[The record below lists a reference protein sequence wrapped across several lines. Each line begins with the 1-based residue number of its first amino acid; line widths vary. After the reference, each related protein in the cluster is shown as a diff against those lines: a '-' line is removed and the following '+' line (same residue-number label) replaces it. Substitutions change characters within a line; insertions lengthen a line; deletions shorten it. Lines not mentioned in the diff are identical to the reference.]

1 MMRKQLLV
9 LLTFLFSLLALGE
22 DANYLI
28 KEIEVTNNREVPI
41 EVVQSVMESKVGESY
56 STEKMVEDYKR
67 IKNLSY
73 IEDVVIYPKLYDA
86 GIKLSVEIKERKD
99 SKKILEDNG
108 VIPLSER
115 ENIDKS
121 LVVNSIE
128 IYGNRYTTREEILNM
143 IPVKTGGYFSKRKVL
158 EGQKNILN
166 SGYFREVTPEVYKYG
181 EGVLV
186 RYNLSENPVITGINI
201 YGNTVYSTEELMK
214 GIKTEPGKIY
224 NLNTLR
230 EDKDGI
236 IAKYHEAGYALTELA
251 NIGLNDSYELEIYLS
266 EGVVRDIQF
275 RKMVTKQKGARRQ
288 ATDNDLK
295 TKDYVIERQLEFK
308 EGEVFD
314 YNKYQESIKNLMK
327 LGNFKNIK
335 PEYKS
340 IPGDPDGRIVV
351 MLFDEERT
359 ASLQGAL
366 SYGSEVG
373 FLGSL
378 SIKDTNYKGKGQ
390 DLGLTYE
397 RSDSDYSKFSLDFQ
411 DPWIKDTDRI
421 SWGWSLYKSQ
431 YEDDDS
437 ELFYDVNTY
446 GFKVNAGKGLTKKVR
461 VSLGTKAEYITEDD
475 EDGDRTDEY
484 GLVSIFPAI
493 TYDTRNHF
501 WNPTEGEY
509 AKLQVEG
516 GYAGGY
522 DADIFGNTTLELRKY
537 HRGFW
542 KTNTFAYRAIGGI
555 MTDSTKES
563 QRFRVGGGSTLRGY
577 DGGYYKGTKKLTF
590 TLENRSQI
598 NDVLGFVLFV
608 DAGRAWDQNGRDT
621 SYEHDDDFPND
632 IGIGAGVGMRLN
644 TPLGPLR
651 FDFGWPVGDTDDSGM
666 QFYFNMGH
674 TF

>member
-1 MMRKQLLV
+1 MRKQLLV

-22 DANYLI
+22 DANYLV

-41 EVVQSVMESKVGESY
+41 EVVQSVMESRVGENY
-56 STEKMVEDYKR
+56 STKKMVEDYKR

-166 SGYFREVTPEVYKYG
+166 SGYFREATPEVFKYG

-186 RYNLSENPVITGINI
+186 RYNLTENPVITGINI
-201 YGNTVYSTEELMK
+201 YGNTVYTTEELMK

-266 EGVVRDIQF
+266 EGVIRDIQF
-275 RKMVTKQKGARRQ
+275 RKMVTKQKGARRK

-359 ASLQGAL
+359 AALQGSL

-378 SIKDTNYKGKGQ
+378 SVKDTNYKGKGQ
-390 DLGLTYE
+390 DFGLTYE

-437 ELFYDVNTY
+437 YLFNDVNNY

-461 VSLGTKAEYITEDD
+461 VSLGTKAEYVTEDD
-475 EDGDRTDEY
+475 EDGNRTDDY

-509 AKLQVEG
+509 AKLQLEG

-522 DADIFGNTTLELRKY
+522 DADVFGNVTLELRKY

-577 DGGYYKGTKKLTF
+577 DGGYYKGTEKLTF
-590 TLENRSQI
+590 TVENRSQI

-608 DAGRAWDQNGRDT
+608 DAGRAWNQNGRDT
-621 SYEHDDDFPND
+621 YYTNDGDFPDD
-632 IGIGAGVGMRLN
+632 IGVGAGVGMRLN

-651 FDFGWPVGDTDDSGM
+651 FDFGWPMGDTDESGM

>member
-1 MMRKQLLV
+1 MRKQLLV

-437 ELFYDVNTY
+437 DLFYDVNTY

-475 EDGDRTDEY
+475 EDGDRTDDY

>member
-22 DANYLI
+22 DANYLV

>member
-1 MMRKQLLV
+1 MRKQLLV

>member
-1 MMRKQLLV
+1 MRKQLLV
-9 LLTFLFSLLALGE
+9 LLTFLFSLLAFGE
-22 DANYLI
+22 DANYLV
-28 KEIEVTNNREVPI
+28 KEIEITNNREVPV
-41 EVVQSVMESKVGESY
+41 EVVQSVMESKVGENY
-56 STEKMVEDYKR
+56 STKKMVEDYKR

-73 IEDVVIYPKLYDA
+73 IEDVVIYPELYDA
-86 GIKLSVEIKERKD
+86 GIKLSIEIKEIKD
-99 SKKILEDNG
+99 SKKILEESG
-108 VIPLSER
+108 IIPLSER

-128 IYGNRYTTREEILNM
+128 IYGNRYITREEILNI

-166 SGYFREVTPEVYKYG
+166 SGYFREATPEVYKDG

-214 GIKTEPGKIY
+214 DIKTEPGKIY

-236 IAKYHEAGYALTELA
+236 IAKYHEAGYALTELS

-266 EGVVRDIQF
+266 EGVIRDIQF
-275 RKMVTKQKGARRQ
+275 RKMVTKQKGARRE
-288 ATDNDLK
+288 AADNVLK
-295 TKDYVIERQLEFK
+295 TKEYVIERELEFK

-327 LGNFKNIK
+327 SGNFKNIK
-335 PEYKS
+335 PEYKT

-359 ASLQGAL
+359 ASLQGSL

-378 SIKDTNYKGKGQ
+378 SVKDTNYRGQGQ
-390 DLGLTYE
+390 DFGVTYE
-397 RSDSDYSKFSLDFQ
+397 KSDSDYSKFSLDFQ

-475 EDGDRTDEY
+475 EDGGRTDEY

-522 DADIFGNTTLELRKY
+522 DADVFGNITLELRKY

-577 DGGYYKGTKKLTF
+577 DGGYYKGTEKLTF
-590 TLENRSQI
+590 TVENRSQV

-608 DAGRAWDQNGRDT
+608 DAGRAWNQNGRDT
-621 SYEHDDDFPND
+621 SYENDGDFPDD
-632 IGIGAGVGMRLN
+632 IGVGAGVGMRLN

-651 FDFGWPVGDTDDSGM
+651 FDFGWPMGDTDESGM

>member
-1 MMRKQLLV
+1 MRKQLLV
-9 LLTFLFSLLALGE
+9 LLTFLFSLLAFGE
-22 DANYLI
+22 EASYLV
-28 KEIEVTNNREVPI
+28 KEIEVTKNKEIPVEVI
-41 EVVQSVMESKVGESY
+41 QSVMESKVGEDY
-56 STEKMVEDYKR
+56 STQKMVEDYKR
-67 IKNLSY
+67 IKKLNY
-73 IEDVVIYPKLYDA
+73 VEDIVIYPKIYDA
-86 GIKLSVEIKERKD
+86 GIKLSIEVVEKKD
-99 SKKILEDNG
+99 AKKLLEEAG
-108 VIPLSER
+108 IIPLSER
-115 ENIDKS
+115 DNVDKS

-128 IYGNRYTTREEILNM
+128 IYGNRYITRGEILDM

-158 EGQKNILN
+158 EGQKNIVN
-166 SGYFREVTPEVYKYG
+166 SGYFRGVTPEVYKDG

-201 YGNTVYSTEELMK
+201 HGNTVYSTEELMK
-214 GIKTEPGKIY
+214 EFKTEPGKIY
-224 NLNTLR
+224 NINTLR
-230 EDKDGI
+230 EDKDRI
-236 IAKYHEAGYALTELA
+236 LAKYHESGYVLTEFT
-251 NIGLNDSYELEIYLS
+251 NIGLNDSYELELYLS
-266 EGVVRDIQF
+266 EGFVRDIQF
-275 RKMVTKQKGARRQ
+275 RKMVTKQKGARRK
-288 ATDNDLK
+288 ATDNVLK
-295 TKDYVIERQLEFK
+295 TEEHVIRRQLEFE
-308 EGEVFD
+308 EGEVFN
-314 YNKYQESIKNLMK
+314 YNKYQESVKNLMR
-327 LGNFKNIK
+327 LGHFKNIK
-335 PEYKS
+335 PEYKA
-340 IPGDPDGRIVV
+340 IPGDPDGRTVI
-351 MLFDEERT
+351 MLFEEERT

-378 SIKDTNYKGKGQ
+378 SVKDTNYKGKGQ
-390 DLGLTYE
+390 NLGVTYE
-397 RSDSDYSKFSLDFQ
+397 KSDSDYSKFSLDFQ

-437 ELFYDVNTY
+437 YLFNDVNNY
-446 GFKVNAGKGLTKKVR
+446 GFKVNAGKGITKNVR
-461 VSLGTKAEYITEDD
+461 VSLGTKLEYITEDD
-475 EDGDRTDEY
+475 EDGNRTDDY
-484 GLVSIFPAI
+484 GLASLYPAI

-509 AKLQVEG
+509 AKLQLEG

-522 DADIFGNTTLELRKY
+522 DADAFGNTTLELRKY

-577 DGGYYKGTKKLTF
+577 DGGYYKGTKKLTL
-590 TLENRSQI
+590 TVENRSQI

-608 DAGRAWDQNGRDT
+608 DAGRAWDQNGRD
-621 SYEHDDDFPND
+621 SYYEHDDDFPND
-632 IGIGAGVGMRLN
+632 IGVGAGVGMRLN

-651 FDFGWPVGDTDDSGM
+651 FDFGWPVGDTDESGM

>member
-1 MMRKQLLV
+1 MRKQLLV

-22 DANYLI
+22 DANYLV

-128 IYGNRYTTREEILNM
+128 IFGNRYTTREEILNM

-214 GIKTEPGKIY
+214 GIKTQPGKIY

>member
-1 MMRKQLLV
+1 MRKQLLV
-9 LLTFLFSLLALGE
+9 LLTFIFSLLAFGE
-22 DANYLI
+22 DANYLV
-28 KEIEVTNNREVPI
+28 KEIEVTNNREVPV
-41 EVVQSVMESKVGESY
+41 EVIQSVMKSKVGEDY
-56 STEKMVEDYKR
+56 STKKMVEDYKK
-67 IKNLSY
+67 IKMLNY
-73 IEDVVIYPKLYDA
+73 VEDVVIYPKLYDA
-86 GIKLSVEIKERKD
+86 GIKLSVEIKEKKD
-99 SKKILEDNG
+99 VKKILEEVG
-108 VIPLSER
+108 IIPLSER
-115 ENIDKS
+115 ESVDKS

-128 IYGNRYTTREEILNM
+128 VYGNRYITREEILELV
-143 IPVKTGGYFSKRKVL
+143 PVKVGGYFSKRKVL
-158 EGQKNILN
+158 DGQKNILN

-186 RYNLSENPVITGINI
+186 RYNLSENPVITGFNI

-214 GIKTEPGKIY
+214 EIKTEPGKIY

-230 EDKDGI
+230 EDKDRI
-236 IAKYHEAGYALTELA
+236 MAKYHESGYALTELA
-251 NIGLNDSYELEIYLS
+251 NIGLNDNYELEIYLS
-266 EGVVRDIQF
+266 EGIVRDVQF
-275 RKMVTKQKGARRQ
+275 RKMVTKQKGARRK
-288 ATDNDLK
+288 ATDNRLK
-295 TKDYVIERQLEFK
+295 TKDYVIKRELEFK

-314 YNKYQESIKNLMK
+314 YNKYQESIKNLMR

-359 ASLQGAL
+359 ASLQGSI

-378 SIKDTNYKGKGQ
+378 SVKDTNYKGKSQ
-390 DLGLTYE
+390 NLGVTYE
-397 RSDSDYSKFSLDFQ
+397 KSDSDYSKFSIDFQ

-421 SWGWSLYKSQ
+421 SWGWSVYKSQ

-437 ELFYDVNTY
+437 FLFNEVENY
-446 GFKVNAGKGLTKKVR
+446 GFKVNVGKGLTKKVR
-461 VSLGTKAEYITEDD
+461 VSLGTKVEYVTEDD
-475 EDGDRTDEY
+475 EDGNRTDDY
-484 GLVSIFPAI
+484 GLASIFPAI

-522 DADIFGNTTLELRKY
+522 DSDVFGNLTLELRKY
-537 HRGFW
+537 HRGLW
-542 KTNTFAYRAIGGI
+542 KKNIFAYRAIGGV

-577 DGGYYKGTKKLTF
+577 DGGYFKGKEKITF
-590 TLENRSQI
+590 TVENRTQI
-598 NDVLGFVLFV
+598 NDVLGFVIFL
-608 DAGRAWDQNGRDT
+608 DAGRAWNQNGIDP
-621 SYEHDDDFPND
+621 YYVNDGDFPDD
-632 IGIGAGVGMRLN
+632 IGYGAGVGLRLN

-651 FDFGWPVGDTDDSGM
+651 FDFGWPVGDTDQSGM

>member
-1 MMRKQLLV
+1 MRKQLLV

-475 EDGDRTDEY
+475 EDGDRTDDY

>member
-1 MMRKQLLV
+1 MRKQLLV
-9 LLTFLFSLLALGE
+9 LLTFLFSLLAFGE
-22 DANYLI
+22 DANYLV
-28 KEIEVTNNREVPI
+28 KEIEITNNREVPV
-41 EVVQSVMESKVGESY
+41 EVVQSVMESRVGENY

-67 IKNLSY
+67 IKKLSY

-86 GIKLSVEIKERKD
+86 GIKLSIEIKEKND
-99 SKKILEDNG
+99 SKKILENSG
-108 VIPLSER
+108 IIPLSER

-128 IYGNRYTTREEILNM
+128 IYGNRYISREEILNM

-158 EGQKNILN
+158 EGQKNIIN

-186 RYNLSENPVITGINI
+186 RYNLTENPVITGINI

-236 IAKYHEAGYALTELA
+236 LAKYHEAGYALTELA

-266 EGVVRDIQF
+266 EGVIRDIQF
-275 RKMVTKQKGARRQ
+275 RKMVTKQKGARRK
-288 ATDNDLK
+288 ATDNVLK
-295 TKDYVIERQLEFK
+295 TKDYVIERNLEFK
-308 EGEVFD
+308 VGEVFD

-327 LGNFKNIK
+327 SGNFKNIK
-335 PEYKS
+335 PEYKT

-359 ASLQGAL
+359 AALQGSL

-378 SIKDTNYKGKGQ
+378 SVKDTNYKGRGQ
-390 DLGLTYE
+390 DFGVTYE
-397 RSDSDYSKFSLDFQ
+397 KSDSDYSKFSLNFQ

-431 YEDDDS
+431 YTDDDS
-437 ELFYDVNTY
+437 YLFNDVNNY

-461 VSLGTKAEYITEDD
+461 VSLGTKVEYVTEDD
-475 EDGDRTDEY
+475 EDGNRTDDY
-484 GLVSIFPAI
+484 GLTSIFPAI

-509 AKLQVEG
+509 AKLQLEG

-522 DADIFGNTTLELRKY
+522 EADPFGNITLELRKY

-577 DGGYYKGTKKLTF
+577 DGGYYKGTEKLTF
-590 TLENRSQI
+590 TVENRSQI
-598 NDVLGFVLFV
+598 NDVLGFVVFV
-608 DAGRAWDQNGRDT
+608 DAGRAWNQDGRDPYYT
-621 SYEHDDDFPND
+621 NDGDIPDD
-632 IGIGAGVGMRLN
+632 IGVGAGVGMRLN

-651 FDFGWPVGDTDDSGM
+651 FDFGWPVGDTDQSGM

>member
-1 MMRKQLLV
+1 MRKQLLV
-9 LLTFLFSLLALGE
+9 LLTFLFSLLAFGE
-22 DANYLI
+22 DANYLV

-41 EVVQSVMESKVGESY
+41 EVVQSVMESKVGENY

-73 IEDVVIYPKLYDA
+73 IENVVIYPKLYDA
-86 GIKLSVEIKERKD
+86 GIKLSIEIQEKND
-99 SKKILEDNG
+99 SKKILENSG
-108 VIPLSER
+108 IIPLSER

-128 IYGNRYTTREEILNM
+128 IYGNRYISRQEILNM

-158 EGQKNILN
+158 DGQKNIIN

-186 RYNLSENPVITGINI
+186 RYTLTENPVITGINI
-201 YGNTVYSTEELMK
+201 YGNTVYSTEELKK

-236 IAKYHEAGYALTELA
+236 LAKYHEAGYALTELA

-266 EGVVRDIQF
+266 EGVIRDIQF
-275 RKMVTKQKGARRQ
+275 RKMVTKQKGARRK
-288 ATDNDLK
+288 ATDNVLK
-295 TKDYVIERQLEFK
+295 TKDYVIERNLEFK
-308 EGEVFD
+308 VGEVFD
-314 YNKYQESIKNLMK
+314 YNKYQESIKNLMRS
-327 LGNFKNIK
+327 GNFKNIK
-335 PEYKS
+335 PEYKT

-359 ASLQGAL
+359 ASLQGSL

-378 SIKDTNYKGKGQ
+378 SVKDTNYKGKAQNFGV
-390 DLGLTYE
+390 TYE
-397 RSDSDYSKFSLDFQ
+397 KSDSDYSKFSLDFQ

-446 GFKVNAGKGLTKKVR
+446 GFKVNAGKGITKNVR
-461 VSLGTKAEYITEDD
+461 VSLGTKVEYVTEDD
-475 EDGDRTDEY
+475 EDGDRTDDY
-484 GLVSIFPAI
+484 GLTSIFPAI

-501 WNPTEGEY
+501 WSPTEGEY
-509 AKLQVEG
+509 AKLQLEG

-522 DADIFGNTTLELRKY
+522 DADAFGNITLELRKY

-577 DGGYYKGTKKLTF
+577 DGGYYKGTEKLTF
-590 TLENRSQI
+590 TVENRSQI
-598 NDVLGFVLFV
+598 NDILGFVLFV
-608 DAGRAWDQNGRDT
+608 DAGRAWDQDGRDT
-621 SYEHDDDFPND
+621 SYEHDGDFPDD
-632 IGIGAGVGMRLN
+632 IGVGAGVGMRLN

-651 FDFGWPVGDTDDSGM
+651 FDFGWPVGDTDESGM

>member
-1 MMRKQLLV
+1 MRKQLLV
-9 LLTFLFSLLALGE
+9 LLTFLFSLLAFGD
-22 DANYLI
+22 DANYLV
-28 KEIEVTNNREVPI
+28 KEIEVTNNREVPV
-41 EVVQSVMESKVGESY
+41 EVVQSVMESRVGENY
-56 STEKMVEDYKR
+56 STTKMVEDYKR

-73 IEDVVIYPKLYDA
+73 IEDVVIYPKIYDA
-86 GIKLSVEIKERKD
+86 GIKLSIEIKEKED
-99 SKKILEDNG
+99 SKKILEDSG
-108 VIPLSER
+108 IIPLSER

-128 IYGNRYTTREEILNM
+128 IYGNRYISREDILNM
-143 IPVKTGGYFSKRKVL
+143 IPVKTGGYFSKKKVL
-158 EGQKNILN
+158 DGQKNIIN

-186 RYNLSENPVITGINI
+186 RYNLTENPVITGINI

-236 IAKYHEAGYALTELA
+236 IAKYHEGGYALTELA

-266 EGVVRDIQF
+266 EGVIRDIQF
-275 RKMVTKQKGARRQ
+275 RKMVTKQKGARRK
-288 ATDNDLK
+288 ATDNVLK
-295 TKDYVIERQLEFK
+295 TKDYVIERNLEFK
-308 EGEVFD
+308 VGEVFD

-327 LGNFKNIK
+327 SGNFKNIK
-335 PEYKS
+335 PEYKT

-359 ASLQGAL
+359 ASLQGSL

-378 SIKDTNYKGKGQ
+378 SVKDTNYKGRGQ
-390 DLGLTYE
+390 DFGVTYE
-397 RSDSDYSKFSLDFQ
+397 KSDSDYSKFSLDFQ
-411 DPWIKDTDRI
+411 DPWIKDTERI

-446 GFKVNAGKGLTKKVR
+446 GFKVNAGKGITKNVR
-461 VSLGTKAEYITEDD
+461 LSLGTKVEYVTEDD
-475 EDGDRTDEY
+475 EDGDRTDDY
-484 GLVSIFPAI
+484 GLTSIFPAI

-522 DADIFGNTTLELRKY
+522 DAGAFGNTTLELRKY

-563 QRFRVGGGSTLRGY
+563 QRFRVGGGSSLRGY
-577 DGGYYKGTKKLTF
+577 DGGYYKGTEKLTF
-590 TLENRSQI
+590 TVENRSQI
-598 NDVLGFVLFV
+598 NDVLGFVVFV
-608 DAGRAWDQNGRDT
+608 DAGRAWNQDGRDT
-621 SYEHDDDFPND
+621 SYEHDGDFPDD
-632 IGIGAGVGMRLN
+632 IGVGAGVGMRLN

-651 FDFGWPVGDTDDSGM
+651 FDFGWPVGDTDESGM

>member
-1 MMRKQLLV
+1 MRKQLLV

-22 DANYLI
+22 DANYLV

>member
-1 MMRKQLLV
+1 MRKQLLV
-9 LLTFLFSLLALGE
+9 LLTFLFSLLAFGD
-22 DANYLI
+22 DANYLV
-28 KEIEVTNNREVPI
+28 KEIEITNNREVPV
-41 EVVQSVMESKVGESY
+41 EVVQSVMESKVGENY
-56 STEKMVEDYKR
+56 STKKMVEDYKR

-86 GIKLSVEIKERKD
+86 GIKLSIEIKERKD
-99 SKKILEDNG
+99 SKKILEESG

-128 IYGNRYTTREEILNM
+128 IYGNRYISREEILNM
-143 IPVKTGGYFSKRKVL
+143 VPVKTGGYFSKRKVL

-166 SGYFREVTPEVYKYG
+166 SGYFREATPEVYKYG

-201 YGNTVYSTEELMK
+201 YGNTVYSSEELLK

-230 EDKDGI
+230 DDKDGI
-236 IAKYHEAGYALTELA
+236 LAKYHEAGYALTELA
-251 NIGLNDSYELEIYLS
+251 NIGLNESYELEIYLS
-266 EGVVRDIQF
+266 EGVIRDIQF
-275 RKMVTKQKGARRQ
+275 RKMVTKQKGARRK
-288 ATDNDLK
+288 ATDNVLK
-295 TKDYVIERQLEFK
+295 TKEYVIERELEFK

-314 YNKYQESIKNLMK
+314 YNKYQESIKNLMR
-327 LGNFKNIK
+327 LGHFKNIK

-359 ASLQGAL
+359 AALQGSL

-378 SIKDTNYKGKGQ
+378 SVKDTNYKGRGQ
-390 DLGLTYE
+390 DLGVTYE
-397 RSDSDYSKFSLDFQ
+397 KSDSDYSKFSLNFQ

-437 ELFYDVNTY
+437 YLFNDVNNY

-461 VSLGTKAEYITEDD
+461 VSLGTKVEYVTEDD
-475 EDGDRTDEY
+475 VDGNRTDDY
-484 GLVSIFPAI
+484 GLTSIFPAI

-509 AKLQVEG
+509 AKLQLEG

-522 DADIFGNTTLELRKY
+522 EADVFGNVTLELRKY

-542 KTNTFAYRAIGGI
+542 KKNTFAYRAIGGI

-577 DGGYYKGTKKLTF
+577 DGGYYKGTEKLTF
-590 TLENRSQI
+590 TVENRSQI

-608 DAGRAWDQNGRDT
+608 DAGRAWNQNGRDI
-621 SYEHDDDFPND
+621 SYTNDGDFPDD
-632 IGIGAGVGMRLN
+632 IGVGAGVGMRLN

-651 FDFGWPVGDTDDSGM
+651 FDFGWPVGDTDQSGM